1 MSDFEIPQI
10 YLPPTGGPL
19 YWRNEQSGV
28 LPAAVTAFIHKQ
40 ADVDQLKLVA
50 QYIEYYIHAP
60 CWNQAENGFAD
71 ELANLRE
78 SSKTLLNEHDIF
90 VWIFKALEIGID
102 PF

>member
-28 LPAAVTAFIHKQ
+28 LAAAVKAFIQKR
-40 ADVDQLKLVA
+40 AAADQLKLVA

-60 CWNQAENGFAD
+60 CWNQAATCFAD
-71 ELANLRE
+71 ELAHLRE
-78 SSKTLLNEHDIF
+78 SSKSLLNEHDIF